1 MKKKVVSVLLS
12 LILLVSL
19 LAACQVE
26 LPESPATV
34 PAETTESSATETE
47 LPPTDAATEAP
58 TEAPTSDANAK
69 SIILSTTTSTEDSGL
84 LNAILPD
91 FTEKTG
97 IEVKV
102 VAVGTGAA
110 LKNGEEGN
118 ADVVLV
124 HAKEAEEK
132 FVEDGFGVERFDVMY
147 NDFVLLGPES
157 DPAGVKANSDKSTA
171 AALARIAKAEETPF
185 ISRGD
190 DSGTH
195 KKELAIWQEAK
206 VEPKGDWY
214 VEAGQGMGAVLTMA
228 DEQQAYTL
236 SDRAT
241 YLSRPELEL
250 EIVLEGDEAL
260 MNQYGVIAVNPEVSD
275 QINAEGAA
283 AFVEWI
289 LSPETQKMINEYG
302 VEEFGQPLFFANA
315 KDD

>member
-1 MKKKVVSVLLS
+1 MKKKVISMLLS
-12 LILLVSL
+12 LIVLISL

-26 LPESPATV
+26 LPEV
-34 PAETTESSATETE
+34 PASVSVETSEPTDTE
-47 LPPTDAATEAP
+47 LPPTEEETEAP
-58 TEAPTSDANAK
+58 TEETTSTLAK

-84 LNAILPD
+84 LSAILPD
-91 FTEKTG
+91 FTQKTG

-124 HAKEAEEK
+124 HAKEAEVK

-157 DPAGVKANSDKSTA
+157 DPAGVKTNSDKSTA
-171 AALARIAKAEETPF
+171 EALARIAKAGETPF

-241 YLSRPELEL
+241 FLSRPELEL

-260 MNQYGVIAVNPEVSD
+260 MNQYGVIAVNPEVSE

-283 AFVEWI
+283 LFVEWI